1 MIVLRMEL
9 ILPRSTPA
17 RLTGSD
23 CVVGVVG
30 VVVVVVVTVEGTA
43 TAVVMICFVCV
54 PSFVCKDSV
63 TFGVTE
69 DCLDTTTGAT
79 RSSTVRR
86 KQN

>member
-1 MIVLRMEL
+1 MEL

-23 CVVGVVG
+23 CVVGVVM
-30 VVVVVVVTVEGTA
+30 VAVVVVVTVEGTA
-43 TAVVMICFVCV
+43 TAVVMTCFTCV

-69 DCLDTTTGAT
+69 VCLDTS
-79 RSSTVRR
+79 SSTGRR